1 VAAGLGAKG
10 GSLVK
15 GVFEVSGLSRYD
27 DLITERYHFPNDYLR
42 VAKQLVGDWIVYRET
57 RAAGGRMAYVAVA
70 FVDRIDPDPADR
82 SHFYARVSQFLELDR
97 PVPYRDQNG
106 AFAERFLREMASPA
120 DAGRTL
126 RGASVRILE
135 GDDFAAII
143 SQGLDS
149 TLSLPNRQRLQLDP
163 EHLDRQ
169 TELLLAE
176 PLTKR
181 RIEQVLMNR
190 KIRDANFRGHVL
202 DAYDSTC
209 AVTGLKIV
217 NGGGRAEAQA
227 AHIWS
232 VEHGG
237 PDIVQNGL
245 ALSATA
251 HWLFDRH
258 LISLDSDFRL
268 LISHNS
274 IPNELSQLFPPSG
287 EPIRLPAN
295 ANLRPNPAY
304 VAKHRDLFSSKRL

>member
-57 RAAGGRMAYVAVA
+57 RAAGGRMAYIAVA
-70 FVDRIDPDPADR
+70 FVDRIDPDSSDP
-82 SHFYARVSQFLELDR
+82 SHFYARVNQFLRFDR
-97 PVPYRDQNG
+97 PVPYRDQDG
-106 AFAERFLREMASPA
+106 VFAERFLREMASPA

-126 RGASVRILE
+126 RGASVRALD
-135 GDDFAAII
+135 GSDFVSIVGN
-143 SQGLDS
+143 GLDS
-149 TLSLPNRQRLQLDP
+149 TLSSQNRQRLQLDP
-163 EHLDRQ
+163 EHLDYL
-169 TELLLAE
+169 TELLLQE
-176 PLTKR
+176 PLTER
-181 RIEQVLMNR
+181 RVEQVLMNR
-190 KIRDANFRGHVL
+190 KIRDANFRGQVL
-202 DAYDSTC
+202 EAYDSTC
-209 AVTGLKIV
+209 AVTGLRIV

-237 PDIVQNGL
+237 PDVVQNGL

-258 LISLDSDFRL
+258 LISLDADFRL
-268 LISHNS
+268 LISHNA
-274 IPNELSQLFPPSG
+274 IPSELSRLFPPSG

-304 VAKHRDLFSSKRL
+304 VAKHRELFTTKRL